1 MNISNETI
9 TIRYQTSK
17 EYCSCCSREFEIP
30 ELGEEREFDITLK
43 NLLDWAEWIE
53 KTDLDEEDI
62 STVIREYINN
72 TVRFYALNSNEDLV
86 IIDGEINKVKNM
98 VNKHFEKNVVK

>member
-1 MNISNETI
+1 MKITKETI
-9 TIRYQTSK
+9 TIRYQIKK

-43 NLLDWAEWIE
+43 NLLDWAEWIV

-62 STVIREYINN
+62 SAVVREYIND
-72 TVRFYALNSNEDLV
+72 TIRFFALNSNEDLL
-86 IIDGEINKVKNM
+86 IIDD
-98 VNKHFEKNVVK
+98 